1 MKILLVDD
9 SSEQTHA
16 VSAALERRGFK
27 ISHAS
32 SVEHAITVLATTP
45 VEAILLDTF
54 LLSDGSG
61 AQSFYRIQA
70 SAAGIPI
77 VVFTAEND
85 QALALQFVKDGAQD
99 FLVKGVASD
108 DSVARC
114 LQYAVERNRVEVAL
128 RNGEE
133 RLKVILENS
142 YDAFI
147 SMDSK
152 RLITD
157 WNAQAEKTFGWSK
170 KEVLGQNLSYII
182 PPHMRRRYV
191 RDIEEFFANHDG
203 NLLKTSKELV
213 ARHKNG
219 SEFPVEL
226 TIFRV
231 KEDAHYIFCTFVRDI
246 TEQKQSNADL
256 EQVIQE
262 RTHMLMQSN
271 EELHQFAKITAHDL
285 QEPLRTIQGF
295 ARLLAENCNGKL
307 DKDGNEFIEYILDGV
322 QRMQLLIQS
331 VLLHSQIP
339 TDATPNSV
347 ADCNSVLDEV
357 LNNLSATLTETST
370 NLEVGV
376 LPSVAVERTQ
386 VLQLFQNLISNSIKY
401 RSEISPQISISA
413 EASANEWLFS
423 FSDNGIGIDPK
434 YAANIFDMF
443 SRLNNKTKYPG
454 TGIGLAICKKI
465 VASHGG
471 NIWVDSKLGQGSIFL
486 FTLPAIKKGRKNKMT
501 GAIEILLVED
511 TPSDI
516 RLTQEALKHATFKHN
531 LSIKNDGVE
540 ALDYLNEIKNSPG
553 GRLPDIILLDLN
565 MPRMNGHEVLAE
577 ISKDKSLKEIPV
589 VLLTVSE
596 REEDIMDALHSK
608 MNYYIAKPVTGEK
621 LSTLINAIHDLQ
633 HKEQA
638 HDKVHTNDEVQIR
651 MVLAGNPHTSSVA
664 LKKLAEDPNERVRSR
679 VAENASL
686 PLELFRSLVMD
697 PSIEVRSSIG
707 ENPNAPEEIFELLT
721 KDASDD
727 VRLALSVNSILPL
740 HLLKV
745 LADDDNM
752 YVASNAQKT
761 LKTLEESAAKK

>member
-1 MKILLVDD
+1 M
-9 SSEQTHA
+9 
-16 VSAALERRGFK
+16 SAALERRGFA
-27 ISHAS
+27 ICLAT
-32 SVEHAITVLATTP
+32 SVEQAMTILATMA
-45 VEAILLDTF
+45 VDAILLDIF
-54 LLSDGSG
+54 LLSAGSG

-70 SAAGIPI
+70 SALGIPI

-85 QALALQFVKDGAQD
+85 QELALQFVKDGAQD
-99 FLVKGVASD
+99 FLVRGVASD

-157 WNAQAEKTFGWSK
+157 WNAQAEKTFGWCK

-182 PPHMRRRYV
+182 PPHLRRRYV

-219 SEFPVEL
+219 SEFPIEL

-231 KEDAHYIFCTFVRDI
+231 KEDSHYIFCSFVRDI
-246 TEQKQSNADL
+246 TEQKQSNADM
-256 EQVIQE
+256 EQLIQE

-271 EELHQFAKITAHDL
+271 EELHQFAKVTAHDL

-295 ARLLAENCNGKL
+295 ARLLADNCHDKL
-307 DKDGNEFIEYILDGV
+307 DKDGSEFIEYILDGV

-357 LNNLSATLTETST
+357 LSNLSATLTETST
-370 NLEVGV
+370 NLEVGA

-386 VLQLFQNLISNSIKY
+386 VVQLFQNLISNSIKY
-401 RSEISPQISISA
+401 RSEDSPQISIRA

-423 FSDNGIGIDPK
+423 FTDNGIGIDPK
-434 YAANIFDMF
+434 YAGNIFDMF
-443 SRLNNKTKYPG
+443 SRLNGKTKYPG

-486 FTLPAIKKGRKNKMT
+486 FTLPAVKKGRKNKMT

-516 RLTQEALKHATFKHN
+516 RLTQEALKHATFKYN
-531 LSIKNDGVE
+531 LAIKNDGVE
-540 ALDYLNEIKNSPG
+540 ALEYLREIENAEG

-577 ISKDKSLKEIPV
+577 ISNDESLRDIPV

-596 REEDIMDALHSK
+596 REEDIMDALRSK

-633 HKEQA
+633 HKEQE
-638 HDKVHTNDEVQIR
+638 HDKVHTNEEVQIR
-651 MVLAGNPHTSSVA
+651 LVLAGNPHTSEVA
-664 LKKLAEDPNERVRSR
+664 LKKLAEDTNEKVRSR
-679 VAENASL
+679 VAENVRL
-686 PLELFRSLVMD
+686 TLEIFRKLVTD

-707 ENPNAPEEIFELLT
+707 ENPNAPDEIFEKLA
-721 KDASDD
+721 KDESDD
-727 VRLALSVNSILPL
+727 VRLSLSTNSGLPP
-740 HLLKV
+740 HLLKA
-745 LADDDNM
+745 LSEDDNM
-752 YVASNAQKT
+752 YVASSAK
-761 LKTLEESAAKK
+761 KTLEGMAAKK